1 MQAPLAFFKQGGI
14 GSFQEL
20 HPDPYEKDKKMT
32 DFWADAEVIS
42 SYSRAQAIAD
52 GAMFDVSTTAKEA
65 GFSVPVAVTS
75 AAWAEAVT
83 WDSENGGG
91 QDETGRLWDVL
102 WMARIAA
109 IRSRG
114 RHSEP
119 SDRTPFSVY
128 RVPNVP
134 DAMEPNELELVA
146 HIGGGDNGEAVVTI
160 MLPNED

>member
-1 MQAPLAFFKQGGI
+1 MNNLKERLERLRKRRQ
-14 GSFQEL
+14 
-20 HPDPYEKDKKMT
+20 
-32 DFWADAEVIS
+32 
-42 SYSRAQAIAD
+42 R
-52 GAMFDVSTTAKEA
+52 DV
-65 GFSVPVAVTS
+65 G
-75 AAWAEAVT
+75 
-83 WDSENGGG
+83 SENGGG

-160 MLPNED
+160 LLPNED